1 MSASVGGPRPYSPGM
16 RWWSRRPQAPSLSPE
31 ERLRRA
37 ARHVGSDPTV
47 WGEPDLNAG
56 DLHIGDRV
64 KIWSGDRRTSIG
76 GPGRI
81 RLGHNVFLNSGVI
94 LYSEVSITLGDDVAL
109 SNDVY
114 VMDTDSHGIE
124 GRPPRAAAVSI
135 GRGSWV
141 GARSIVLPGV
151 SIGEQ
156 VVVAAGSVVTRDV
169 PDHVLVGGNPARVI
183 RSLTYPEHCRRA
195 WHDQWC
201 YCPGSV
207 LGPPITT

>member
-1 MSASVGGPRPYSPGM
+1 MS
-16 RWWSRRPQAPSLSPE
+16 WWSRRHPAPALSAE
-31 ERLRRA
+31 DRLR
-37 ARHVGSDPTV
+37 ARVVHLGSDPTV
-47 WGEPDLNAG
+47 WGDPEISASDLA
-56 DLHIGDRV
+56 IGDRL

-76 GPGRI
+76 GPGRM
-81 RLGHNVFLNSGVI
+81 RLGDNVFLNCGVI
-94 LYSEVSITLGDDVAL
+94 LYSEASITLGDDVAL

-156 VVVAAGSVVTRDV
+156 VVVAAGSVVTRDA
-169 PDHVLVGGNPARVI
+169 PDHVLVAGNPARVI

-201 YCPGSV
+201 YCPGSA
-207 LGPPITT
+207 LGPPIPT